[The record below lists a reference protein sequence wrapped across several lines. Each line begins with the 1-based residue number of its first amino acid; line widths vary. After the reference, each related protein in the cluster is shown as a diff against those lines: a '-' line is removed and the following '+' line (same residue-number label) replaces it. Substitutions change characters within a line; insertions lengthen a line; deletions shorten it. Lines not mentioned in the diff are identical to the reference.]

1 MFIVYYI
8 WQPGS
13 CDSEYPYHL
22 SATSLPDQN
31 NSLNVDLCMSDRGG
45 KSRITYCCAE
55 HINVTVH
62 NCFGEYFVYKL
73 NERMESNAYGK
84 VCLSESK
91 TGSKFIHMPL
101 VISSYG
107 GSHAAIYGCFGMST
121 VWQQWDK
128 IYLLCKRHSILSQCS
143 GGWCFGIVYFYHRR
157 GKPSQQWSKP
167 MCICLSRKI

>member
-1 MFIVYYI
+1 
-8 WQPGS
+8 
-13 CDSEYPYHL
+13 
-22 SATSLPDQN
+22 
-31 NSLNVDLCMSDRGG
+31 MSDRGG

-55 HINVTVH
+55 KINVTVL
-62 NCFGEYFVYKL
+62 NCFGVYFVYKL

-121 VWQQWDK
+121 VWQQRDK
-128 IYLLCKRHSILSQCS
+128 IYLLCKRLNSPPFYSVDVLAADALELSTFITGEDNLLNNGLHLCVS
-143 GGWCFGIVYFYHRR
+143 VSAGR
-157 GKPSQQWSKP
+157 
-167 MCICLSRKI
+167 

>member
-55 HINVTVH
+55 KINVTVH

-128 IYLLCKRHSILSQCS
+128 IYLLCKHLNSRPFYSKSMFWRLMLWNCLLLSQE
-143 GGWCFGIVYFYHRR
+143 
-157 GKPSQQWSKP
+157 
-167 MCICLSRKI
+167 RKTFSTMV